1 MASFKVEDGAPPLI
15 LWPHARVVAPRASL
29 AVMAFLP
36 YWPLAVLAF
45 TVMVIQPYWPSAVL
59 APFPPSS

>member
-1 MASFKVEDGAPPLI
+1 MASHTGGG
-15 LWPHARVVAPRASL
+15 PRTYL

-45 TVMVIQPYWPSAVL
+45 SRTGLYLHGVTAVL
-59 APFPPSS
+59 AFSRTGLIPPILVIA